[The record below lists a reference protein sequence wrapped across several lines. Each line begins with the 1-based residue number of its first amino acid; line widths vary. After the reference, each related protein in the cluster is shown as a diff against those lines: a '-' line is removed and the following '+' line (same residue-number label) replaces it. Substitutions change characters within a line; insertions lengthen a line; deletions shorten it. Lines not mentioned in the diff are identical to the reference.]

1 MSYET
6 DGIYVG
12 NCYRGNALAYVFYS
26 DAIMGVWSTNLL
38 TLTPPY
44 ELYPNPVAVGDYL
57 WIGVLYPPSQTGGTF
72 SNVIFDITSPSTAQF
87 DVWYYDDLFIA
98 LPIVEFA
105 DRTDNFSVV
114 GQSSIAFRPVIGWK
128 PQTRNGILAR
138 WIFRQCTVGGL
149 PPIVKNHPYTANT
162 PYVETNK
169 LLGDIDGEGKLE
181 ITRQFYSCASRTFVG
196 RRNIDRGDD
205 FSAYLN
211 FGDGLNPLGV
221 TNSVT
226 APAGYFYSPTAPNGS
241 YISRLMAI
249 GDSHVH
255 IATITISPPYSY
267 QYMGNFMV
275 FLRFESVD
283 GVEVKTVISIGNRSN
298 VIYNPSYR
306 LLQGAAPTGWNIY
319 SYGVINIPT
328 VIDHAAYIYFDFY
341 CNSSVADFILL
352 ADLILLP
359 ADELFIEMYKRE
371 DGIAIDNTKNYKHTL
386 DSLTMKKRLT
396 IEERDESGN
405 LTEYM
410 RYFSASP
417 LKYGANSKYRYW
429 FLFCTDEYE
438 VSRAE
443 SLAKVKFNHQSN
455 YFSMR
460 GDR

>member
-12 NCYRGNALAYVFYS
+12 NCYRGNALAYVFRS
-26 DAIMGVWSTNLL
+26 DVAMAVWSRNLL
-38 TLTPPY
+38 TVTPPY
-44 ELYPNPVAVGDYL
+44 VLYPNPVAVGDYL

-72 SNVIFDITSPSTAQF
+72 SNVIFDITFPSTAQF
-87 DVWYYDDLFIA
+87 DVWYYDELFISVP
-98 LPIVEFA
+98 LGEFA
-105 DRTDNFSVV
+105 DRTGNFNVV
-114 GQSSIAFRPVIGWK
+114 GQSSIAFRPQTGWSS
-128 PQTRNGILAR
+128 QTRNGVSAY

-162 PYVETNK
+162 PYVETDE
-169 LLGDIDGEGKLE
+169 LLGDTDGEGKLE
-181 ITRQFYSCASRTFVG
+181 ITRQFYSCANRTFVG
-196 RRNIDRGDD
+196 RRNIDRGND

-211 FGDGLNPLGV
+211 FGDGLNPLGI
-221 TNSVT
+221 TSSVT
-226 APAGYFYSPTAPNGS
+226 APATYRYSPTVTNGS
-241 YISRLMAI
+241 FIQRVVMI
-249 GDSHVH
+249 GDNHVH
-255 IATITISPPYSY
+255 LATITISPPYSY

-275 FLRFESVD
+275 FLRFQSVE
-283 GVEVKTVISIGNRSN
+283 GVEIKTVISIGNRSN
-298 VIYNPSYR
+298 VIYNPPYK
-306 LLQGAAPTGWNIY
+306 LFQGVIPFGNKLY

-328 VIDHAAYIYFDFY
+328 IIDHAAYIYFDFY
-341 CNSSVADFILL
+341 YNSSVNDAISLV
-352 ADLILLP
+352 DLILLP

-371 DGIAIDNTKNYKHTL
+371 DGLAIDNTKDYKHTL

-410 RYFSASP
+410 RYYSASP

-438 VSRAE
+438 ASRGD